1 MDTREIISQQNF
13 ESLQYALPA
22 ALLALTAC
30 VIFLQDLTE
39 EPGRRSGAAPFLAMF
54 GLAAAGLCLFF
65 RVPVQT
71 KEIFSGMAVLDP
83 FSWFFQMFFIIVA
96 LLVVVLSIKSRELQ
110 ESRAEYFALV
120 IVLTLGMVMLASA
133 NDLLMVYLALETVSI
148 VSYVLTGWKQ
158 HSRRSSEASLKYVL
172 YGAVAS
178 GMMLY
183 GLSLL
188 YGMTGS
194 TDFDRVAAGL
204 AEQKMPL
211 AASVAGLMVFAGF
224 GYKIA
229 SVPFHQ
235 WAPDVYEGAPTP
247 VTAFLTVGPK
257 AAGMAALIRFFY
269 VVLSEPGN
277 PNADGFTWIASAV
290 PHWPLIVALLSI
302 ATMTAGNL
310 SAIGQNNVKRLLGY
324 SSIAH
329 AGYMLMGLVVL
340 SQVGLRSILF
350 YLIVYC
356 AMNIGAFVVVAGV
369 VDETGSEDISA
380 FRGLSRRHP
389 LAAIAMAIFLFS
401 LVGMP
406 PLGGFVGKLHLFY
419 GVVLKGSAVGGL
431 ANIYYILAL
440 AAVVNSVISLYYY
453 ARVAKAMFLEDVP
466 EGATRTLAIEPVYVG
481 LMAFLALNTLVLG
494 IYWGPFMEWADRSI
508 YLLAG
513 VATLQ

>member
-1 MDTREIISQQNF
+1 MDSREIISQQNL
-13 ESLQYALPA
+13 ESLHYALPA

-30 VIFLQDLTE
+30 VILLQDLTE
-39 EPGRRSGAAPFLAMF
+39 DPGRRSGAPPFLAMF
-54 GLAAAGLCLFF
+54 GLVAAGLCLFF

-71 KEIFSGMAVLDP
+71 KEIFAGMAVLDP
-83 FSWFFQMFFIIVA
+83 FSWFFTMFFIVTGFLA
-96 LLVVVLSIKSRELQ
+96 VVLSVKSRELQ
-110 ESRAEYFALV
+110 DNRGEYFSLL
-120 IVLTLGMVMLASA
+120 IVLILGMVMLASA
-133 NDLLMVYLALETVSI
+133 NDLIMVYLALETVSI

-158 HSRRSSEASLKYVL
+158 HSKKSSEASLKYVL

-178 GMMLY
+178 GVMLY

-188 YGMTGS
+188 YGMSGT
-194 TDFDRVAAGL
+194 TDFYGVASAINERGMTMGATVAA
-204 AEQKMPL
+204 
-211 AASVAGLMVFAGF
+211 LMVFAGF

-277 PNADGFTWIASAV
+277 PAAEGFTWVATAAPYWPALISLIA
-290 PHWPLIVALLSI
+290 I

-329 AGYMLMGLVVL
+329 AGYMLMGLVCL
-340 SQVGLRSILF
+340 TQVGLRSILF

-356 AMNIGAFVVVAGV
+356 AMNLGAFVVVGAV
-369 VDETGSEDISA
+369 ADETGSEDIKA
-380 FRGLSRRHP
+380 FRGLSKRHP
-389 LAAIAMAIFLFS
+389 IAAVTMAIFLFS
-401 LVGMP
+401 LVGLP

-419 GVVLKGSAVGGL
+419 GVIDAGRVMGGGL
-431 ANIYYILAL
+431 NFYYILAL

-453 ARVAKAMFLEDVP
+453 ARIAKAMFLEDAP
-466 EGATRTLAIEPVYVG
+466 EGSTRSIAIEPVYVG
-481 LMAFLALNTLVLG
+481 MMAFLSVSTVVLG
-494 IYWGPFMEWADRSI
+494 IYWGPFMAWADRSI

-513 VATLQ
+513 S

>member
-1 MDTREIISQQNF
+1 MEPREILSQQNF
-13 ESLQYALPA
+13 ESLHYALPA

-30 VIFLQDLTE
+30 VILLQDLTE
-39 EPGRRSGAAPFLAMF
+39 DPGRRSGAPPFLAMF
-54 GLAAAGLCLFF
+54 GLVAAGLCLFF

-83 FSWFFQMFFIIVA
+83 FSWFFQMFFIVVGFLA
-96 LLVVVLSIKSRELQ
+96 VVLSIKSRELQ
-110 ESRAEYFALV
+110 DNRGEYFSLL
-120 IVLTLGMVMLASA
+120 IVLVLGMVMLASA

-158 HSRRSSEASLKYVL
+158 HSRKSSEASLKYVL

-178 GMMLY
+178 GVMLY

-188 YGMTGS
+188 YGMAGS
-194 TDFDRVAAGL
+194 TDFDAVADAITASPNMTMGATVAA
-204 AEQKMPL
+204 
-211 AASVAGLMVFAGF
+211 LMVFAGF

-269 VVLSEPGN
+269 VVLSNPGD
-277 PNADGFTWIASAV
+277 PAADGSTWDAIEAAQYWPALIGLIA
-290 PHWPLIVALLSI
+290 I

-329 AGYMLMGLVVL
+329 AGYMLMGLVCL
-340 SQVGLRSILF
+340 TQVGLRSILF

-356 AMNIGAFVVVAGV
+356 AMNIGAFVVVAAV
-369 VDETGSEDISA
+369 SDETGSEDISA
-380 FRGLSRRHP
+380 FRGLSKRHP
-389 LAAIAMAIFLFS
+389 IAAVTMAVFLFS
-401 LVGMP
+401 LVGLP

-419 GVVLKGSAVGGL
+419 GVVQAGL
-431 ANIYYILAL
+431 NVPGEGLNIYYILAIAGVL
-440 AAVVNSVISLYYY
+440 NSVVSLYYY
-453 ARVAKAMFLEDVP
+453 ARIAKAMFLEDVP
-466 EGATRTLAIEPVYVG
+466 EGATRSLVIEPVYVG
-481 LMAFLALNTLVLG
+481 MMAFLSVSTIVLG
-494 IYWGPFMEWADRSI
+494 IYWGPFLAWADRSI

-513 VATLQ
+513 S